1 MALFYTR
8 KQVLLL
14 FFLSYV
20 KILTMKAVNISE
32 AKPLAFLKEVKSE
45 MEKVTWPTKNEA
57 IRLTAIVILAS
68 IIMGAFIGGLDL
80 TFTKLME
87 ILLRK

>member
-1 MALFYTR
+1 MILFYTR
-8 KQVLLL
+8 RQVLLL
-14 FFLSYV
+14 FSGDYV
-20 KILTMKAVNISE
+20 KILTMKAVSLDQ

-45 MEKVTWPTKNEA
+45 MEKVSWPSKNEA
-57 IRLTAIVILAS
+57 IRLTSIVILAS

-80 TFTKLME
+80 TFTKLMA